1 MKNYKELR
9 LKAGFFTLEEAS
21 AKLGIGINTLSRWEN
36 GKRNPSLEF
45 IRKLAALYH
54 VTPNELLGVVDG
66 KEGEK

>member
-9 LKAGFFTLEEAS
+9 LKAGFLTLKEAS

-54 VTPNELLGVVDG
+54 VTPNELLGVVDE
-66 KEGEK
+66 KEGKK

>member
-21 AKLGIGINTLSRWEN
+21 SKLGIGINTLSRWEN

-54 VTPNELLGVVDG
+54 VTPNELLGVD
-66 KEGEK
+66 EKRPGA

>member
-9 LKAGFFTLEEAS
+9 LKAGFLTLKEAS

-54 VTPNELLGVVDG
+54 VTPNELLGVVDEKKG
-66 KEGEK
+66 KK